1 MLKPTERE
9 TIPGVVDVQP
19 SLVPGDALPVP
30 HGDAVNPAIARP
42 RAGRYAHAVAT
53 PGRHPAAHISVA
65 VARPRHA
72 PPSSIA
78 ASDKA

>member
-9 TIPGVVDVQP
+9 TILGVVDVQP
-19 SLVPGDALPVP
+19 SLAPGDAPPVP
-30 HGDAVNPAIARP
+30 HGNAVSPAIARM
-42 RAGRYAHAVAT
+42 RAGRFAHPVAT
-53 PGRHPAAHISVA
+53 PGRRPAAHISLA